1 MFFKGGVGE
10 KGKVD
15 EEERGEKRKNE
26 QVEMGRRGR
35 WKRRKGGKEEE
46 RGGGGDGKKRKV
58 EKGKRG

>member
-1 MFFKGGVGE
+1 M
-10 KGKVD
+10 GKVE

-46 RGGGGDGKKRKV
+46 RGGGDGKKRKV